1 MHQFDE
7 VVKKIIDKL
16 LGLNLAEKKELTD
29 EKNRNYYV
37 IHTPNALINGF
48 LCIIVSGHPEK
59 VGVWSHT
66 LLSMNKI
73 QESSM
78 EPFFQAF
85 HHQNWGLL
93 ALNPHYIE
101 DDLVGINYFNQL
113 SEILAIVNPNTKLG
127 FVSFSMGGRIIVEF
141 LRRNENLIKRTV
153 GLVLIDPIF
162 NNFDDKDLLQ
172 SIKEKVFLIAS
183 EGQKSFGSI
192 ASIMFELPAAHIKG
206 IHGEMP
212 NKSLDKII
220 DFYKDKL

>member
-7 VVKKIIDKL
+7 IVKNIIDKL
-16 LGLNLAEKKELTD
+16 LGLNLAEKKALTD
-29 EKNRNYYV
+29 KVNKNHYV
-37 IHTPNALINGF
+37 IHTPNALTNEF

-85 HHQNWGLL
+85 HDQDWGLL

-101 DDLVGINYFNQL
+101 DDLVGTNYFNQL
-113 SEILAIVNPNTKLG
+113 REVLAQINSNTKLG
-127 FVSFSMGGRIIVEF
+127 FISFSMGGRIIVEF
-141 LRRNENLIKRTV
+141 LRRNENLLKQTV

-172 SIKEKVFLIAS
+172 SIKENVFLIAS

-192 ASIMFELPAAHIKG
+192 ASLMFELPAVHIEG